1 MLNAFTRLHVLI
13 PSLILAVYLG
23 FSLGYP
29 FGKSGNLARLM
40 EYISLA
46 LAFILVLFVKDGI
59 TRFVNS
65 DGVNFWR
72 RLLALMLCIWC
83 VAVSAN
89 AEFPLQSLQDF
100 GLFLGIA
107 GAALVLKSLLV
118 YDETQKPELLGLVFL
133 VPGSVYSVK
142 LVVFYIE
149 LVNYSGFDLWV
160 GSFPSF
166 SNFRVLNDLQ
176 ALLIPLFI
184 YYAIGPTISER
195 WQRAA
200 ISGIALIWCL
210 ALLYSGARA
219 ILLGFTV
226 ASLIVFLFWR
236 KTLSPYLP
244 RLIRFF
250 VFTGVAYLLLFGVVP
265 LAIEDSPGV
274 QAFRYGSGGRSELWG
289 FAIPYL
295 DECFWGCGGQSFVVL
310 TSRFF
315 THPWGSVHNAF
326 ISLSIEYGMIPALLM
341 CGLWMSILIGYA
353 RSAKT
358 PFEATILFALIT
370 ITVDSLF
377 AGPYYSAVVGIV
389 LPFFLGVALFKI
401 HMHRLFSTQAG
412 AMPLI
417 CARYVN
423 TAFFTFIYG
432 LFFLSGWV
440 SYLDLKYFGTQIT
453 ALEDSYPRFWEFG
466 NFFL

>member
-1 MLNAFTRLHVLI
+1 M
-13 PSLILAVYLG
+13 YLG

-29 FGKSGNLARLM
+29 LGKPGNLARLI
-40 EYISLA
+40 EYVSLGMA
-46 LAFILVLFVKDGI
+46 LILVVFAKEGF

-65 DGVNFWR
+65 DGVKSWR
-72 RLLALMLCIWC
+72 RLLALVLCAWC
-83 VAVSAN
+83 VVVSAVS
-89 AEFPLQSLQDF
+89 EFPLQSLQDF

-107 GAALVLKSLLV
+107 GAALVLKSLLI
-118 YDETQKPELLGLVFL
+118 YDEAKKPELLGLVFV
-133 VPGSVYSVK
+133 VPGLVYSVK
-142 LVVFYIE
+142 LIVFYIE
-149 LVNYSGFDLWV
+149 MVNFAGFDLWV

-184 YYAIGPTISER
+184 YYAIGPTISKR

-226 ASLIVFLFWR
+226 ASLIVFWFWR

-250 VFTGVAYLLLFGVVP
+250 AFTGVAYLLLFWVVP
-265 LAIEDSPGV
+265 LTIEDNPGV
-274 QAFRYGSGGRSELWG
+274 HAFRYGSGGRSELWG

-326 ISLSIEYGMIPALLM
+326 ISFSIEYGMIPALLM
-341 CGLWMSILIGYA
+341 CGLWMSILVDYG

-358 PFEATILFALIT
+358 PFEVTISFALIT

-377 AGPYYSAVVGIV
+377 AGPYYSAIIGIV
-389 LPFFLGVALFKI
+389 LPFFIGVALFRI
-401 HMHRLFSTQAG
+401 HQCRVLG
-412 AMPLI
+412 AYTGVLLHI
-417 CARYVN
+417 NSRYVN
-423 TAFFTFIYG
+423 IAFIAFIYG

-440 SYLDLKYFGTQIT
+440 SYLDLKYFGAQIT